1 MYLHSFKSLKKNI
14 KILKKRFN
22 LVGIKAEFETEGSDV
37 FDITRLRILTKY
49 INTKHHIKIVGV
61 EAKNDI
67 YQCISLGVDR
77 IISLMVENK
86 FGLVKFLEMIDSL
99 KLKKNLC

>member
-1 MYLHSFKSLKKNI
+1 MFQLLQIQKDRLK
-14 KILKKRFN
+14 FN
-22 LVGIKAEFETEGSDV
+22 LFKAEFETEGSDV